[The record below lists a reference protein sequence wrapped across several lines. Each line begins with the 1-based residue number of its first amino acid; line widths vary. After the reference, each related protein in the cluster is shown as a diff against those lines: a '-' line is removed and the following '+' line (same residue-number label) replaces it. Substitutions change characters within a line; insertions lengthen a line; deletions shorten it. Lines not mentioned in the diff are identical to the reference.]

1 MSDKKGQTKVEKSYF
16 QQFIEANEALID
28 CYERAH
34 NKDPRGDSSILATC
48 TQHREKIE
56 TILRNDYLSM
66 TNMVQQRLP
75 ILQSLAKKNP
85 PVPVEPSVY

>member
-1 MSDKKGQTKVEKSYF
+1 MSDKKGQLEKSYF

-34 NKDPRGDSSILATC
+34 NKDPKGDAAILATC

-66 TNMVQQRLP
+66 TILVQQRLP

-85 PVPVEPSVY
+85 PVPIEPSVY